1 VIVRTA
7 PTSVIPVLHKLPHPV
22 QGVTIAIKENTH
34 LSYLPLSQSSFHV
47 PGHDLRRSIARRVR
61 GPDAADPLV
70 PDIPAKLLSVAV
82 VLRRALDDGDLVDAV
97 RVAVDV
103 EGVEG
108 VGPGAPVDLVSMSAN
123 ATRFQESGSSDGRQ
137 EEAVFG
143 KGMGKGKGEVKG
155 KRGKWVGKDIPRCD
169 HQRE

>member
-1 VIVRTA
+1 MIVRTA

-47 PGHDLRRSIARRVR
+47 PGHDLRRSIARCVR
-61 GPDAADPLV
+61 GPDAADPLI

-82 VLRRALDDGDLVDAV
+82 VLRGALDDGDLVDAV

-123 ATRFQESGSSDGRQ
+123 ATRFQESGIQTAGRKKRFSGRAW
-137 EEAVFG
+137 ERE
-143 KGMGKGKGEVKG
+143 
-155 KRGKWVGKDIPRCD
+155 RGK
-169 HQRE
+169 

>member
-1 VIVRTA
+1 MIVRTA

-61 GPDAADPLV
+61 GPDAANPLI

-82 VLRRALDDGDLVDAV
+82 VLRRAFDDSDLVDAV

-123 ATRFQESGSSDGRQ
+123 TTRFQESEFRRQAGRKKRFRERALQ
-137 EEAVFG
+137 RERGE
-143 KGMGKGKGEVKG
+143 MG
-155 KRGKWVGKDIPRCD
+155 GKDIPRCD